1 MAGERSEEEV
11 LRAEQDLYR
20 AMVEKDFA
28 ALERLIAP
36 DVAYVHSTAVS
47 ESRAEYLAGV
57 AKGLYEYESVGSRDV
72 RVRVH
77 GDVAF
82 IDGICDMR
90 VGERG
95 KPRNMIHLLFVL
107 AWVRRDDGWKLVHR
121 HAVRIPG

>member
-1 MAGERSEEEV
+1 MAGERYADEV

-20 AMVEKDFA
+20 AMAVQDIA
-28 ALERLIAP
+28 ALEGLMAP
-36 DVAYVHSTAVS
+36 DVVYVHSTAVS
-47 ESRAEYLAGV
+47 ESRSEYLAGV
-57 AKGLYEYESVGSRDV
+57 AEGRYDYESVASRGV
-72 RVRVH
+72 RVRVY

-90 VGERG
+90 VGVRG
-95 KPRNMIHLLFVL
+95 MPRSLIHLLFVL